1 MYVGD
6 EIDNAVN
13 DILSQIKNHNKAT
26 NEVKRVAEDIDIE
39 NLEEFIIKKT
49 GSLVSSSIDMVE
61 DVKDYIS
68 SAPENRDVASLAELI
83 KASTSALDTLTKLH
97 TAKEQNKNKVQVKQ
111 MDIEAKEKLNIIDNQ
126 TKVLLSRDE
135 VMKALMSGD
144 EKDDDKESVIDI

>member
-13 DILSQIKNHNKAT
+13 DILSQIKSHNKAT
-26 NEVKRVAEDIDIE
+26 TEVKRVADNIDID

-144 EKDDDKESVIDI
+144 EKDSDKEGVIDI